1 MKNASTLLEVAEAGW
16 TFNGQLYAKN
26 SVVVD
31 TKKDPLLG
39 LDIENS
45 LLFGVDREGEHIGLR
60 MYTQHLTVEQ
70 ALQLC
75 EKIQQLCAPES

>member
-1 MKNASTLLEVAEAGW
+1 MSTPLSTGHGPVTGLFSGRY
-16 TFNGQLYAKN
+16 YAKN

-45 LLFGVDREGEHIGLR
+45 LMFGVDREGEYVSLR

-75 EKIQQLCAPES
+75 EKIQQLCASDS